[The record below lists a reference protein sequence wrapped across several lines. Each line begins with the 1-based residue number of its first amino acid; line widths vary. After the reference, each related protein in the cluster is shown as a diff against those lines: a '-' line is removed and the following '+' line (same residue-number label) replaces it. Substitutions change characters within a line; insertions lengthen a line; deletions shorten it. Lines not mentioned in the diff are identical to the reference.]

1 MTPDEY
7 AALINLQKKYDI
19 VIKPADKG
27 GAVAVWDRELDIEKA
42 TDVTCYNTRN
52 RSLRSKKHNNTLMN
66 YNQLLY
72 FNLAVK
78 FYLPNIFKIFLDMNI
93 SLKQGILSTSI
104 LYKTT
109 DYHSYLAYHSS
120 HNPSTKNS
128 IPFS

>member
-7 AALINLQKKYDI
+7 AALINLQKQYDI

-42 TDVTCYNTRN
+42 MDITCYNTRN
-52 RSLRSKKHNNTLMN
+52 RSLRSKKNNNTLMN

-78 FYLPNIFKIFLDMNI
+78 FTYQIYLKSFW
-93 SLKQGILSTSI
+93 T
-104 LYKTT
+104 
-109 DYHSYLAYHSS
+109 
-120 HNPSTKNS
+120 
-128 IPFS
+128 